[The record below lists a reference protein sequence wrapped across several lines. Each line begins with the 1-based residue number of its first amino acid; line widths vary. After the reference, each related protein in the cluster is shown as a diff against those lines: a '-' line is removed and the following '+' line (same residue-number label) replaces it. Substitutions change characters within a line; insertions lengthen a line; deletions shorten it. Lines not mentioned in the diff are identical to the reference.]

1 MRLLFAAM
9 FAVASLAATSALADG
24 KDLKEADLKSLLEKG
39 KTIQLGGKGMGY
51 AGSLELTADGK
62 GKGSAKPDGGGE
74 IVINGTWHIKGDA
87 FCRTWEGLDDGK
99 EVCER
104 WNLVAPDKVEVYN
117 GKEMIGVNSW

>member
-1 MRLLFAAM
+1 MRLLFAGTVAI
-9 FAVASLAATSALADG
+9 ASLIASSAWADG

-39 KTIQLGGKGMGY
+39 KTFQLGGKGMGY
-51 AGSLELTADGK
+51 AGTLELTADGK
-62 GKGSAKPDGGGE
+62 GKGSAKPDSGGE
-74 IVINGTWHIKGDA
+74 ITINGTWHIKGDT

-104 WNLVAPDKVEVYN
+104 WNLVAPNKVEVYK